1 MRQVIVR
8 VIERA
13 AMAVLVAAATIL
25 NTSLVN
31 AEKGAPR
38 MTYLFDVELKYA
50 EGVQCAPLGEP
61 QGRPIGGGTGTVNGA
76 RIKGKVVRWSNFER
90 TLAEGVCALQIPA
103 EIRTD
108 DDAESKFEALGHT
121 LVPDKAQPSR
131 WINAM
136 TLRFQTDDA
145 RYRWLNTTL
154 AVWEGEFD
162 MQTLTS
168 TGRVYARED
177 GTSAAR

>member
-1 MRQVIVR
+1 MNTR

-13 AMAVLVAAATIL
+13 TAAVLVVTATIL
-25 NTSLVN
+25 NAGLAN
-31 AEKGAPR
+31 AEKGAPL
-38 MTYLFDVELKYA
+38 MKHLFDVELRYA
-50 EGVQCAPLGEP
+50 EGVQCAALGEP
-61 QGRPIGGGTGTVNGA
+61 QGRLIGGGTGTVNGA
-76 RIKGKVVRWSNFER
+76 RIKGKVVRWSNFEP
-90 TLAEGVCALQIPA
+90 TLAEGLCTLQIPA

-108 DDAESKFEALGHT
+108 DGAEIKFEAVGHT
-121 LVPDKAQPSR
+121 LVPDKAKPNK

-145 RYRWLNTTL
+145 RYRWLNTAL